1 VNRSFRSAGAA
12 ALRVA
17 RLLTLLALTC
27 SAARA
32 EYILLP
38 PPEAA
43 VAGGPI
49 SLVLM
54 IANDTDQPVEV
65 DIPLRLDLR
74 LTTDTGAFNTSLT
87 ADPPPAPGRIE
98 LAPGTFRK
106 IRYSGEL
113 PDKVQGAVTLRVR
126 DLETNTLMLA
136 VSREPQQE
144 PGTVIAAQPAI
155 AAERP
160 SSPFLSAL
168 STYDPVYFALGTR
181 GETNAKFQLSFKFQ
195 FFAQDAPLVRYANF
209 LQDIYFGYTQTTIWN
224 IGSAS
229 APFYD
234 TSYQPRVFYLNE
246 DAWDWP
252 GRKVMLGVESGLG
265 HESNGKSGADS
276 RSINIAYIKPIFT
289 FGDRHDWHLRIEP
302 MLIDYLQDNENP
314 DIADY
319 RGYVDLKVILGKE
332 DSWQIQ
338 GLFRKGSQGFS
349 TQIDLSYPLR
359 AVALGNLNGYFLVQY
374 FDGYGESILDYNRRL
389 PSQLR
394 LGLMVVR

>member
-1 VNRSFRSAGAA
+1 
-12 ALRVA
+12 
-17 RLLTLLALTC
+17 
-27 SAARA
+27 
-32 EYILLP
+32 
-38 PPEAA
+38 
-43 VAGGPI
+43 
-49 SLVLM
+49 
-54 IANDTDQPVEV
+54 
-65 DIPLRLDLR
+65 
-74 LTTDTGAFNTSLT
+74 
-87 ADPPPAPGRIE
+87 
-98 LAPGTFRK
+98 
-106 IRYSGEL
+106 
-113 PDKVQGAVTLRVR
+113 
-126 DLETNTLMLA
+126 

-252 GRKVMLGVESGLG
+252 GRKVMLGVESGRG

-276 RSINIAYIKPIFT
+276 RSMNIAQLNVGPEVTITPDSDGRVRGAAI
-289 FGDRHDWHLRIEP
+289 
-302 MLIDYLQDNENP
+302 YLQDSENP